1 MSLPNVYSA
10 LMRDQIAGFPAL
22 RPHQR
27 HPWHAFLVQL
37 GALAIHNAGIS
48 EPPTDPAAWLR
59 VIGGLTPGHPDD
71 APWNVV
77 VDDMTKPAFM
87 QPPASSSDRLDDYRR
102 AVATPDELDILIT
115 SKNHDLKSSV
125 AWLAKP
131 DDWLFALISLQT
143 TAGFSGAG
151 NYGISRMNGGLGC
164 RPAFSVTPSTS
175 PGVHVRRDIEALLE
189 RREWLLDEYPMR
201 DGGTALLWTLPWDGT
216 RAEALAPGAL
226 DPFYVEVCRRVR
238 LRSDG
243 NGALHAIRATSGA
256 ARIAAK
262 ALRGLTGDPWIPINV
277 KERKS
282 LTLAAGGFTYRR
294 VTDYLTSS
302 DWKLPALFRPTQ
314 AERASPRTMRLV
326 ARAVVRGQG
335 RTEGYHE
342 RIVPLKEKAIRVFG
356 RAGGTGELGDI
367 ARERIE
373 QIGILQRI
381 QRHAVAAFAAGGDTD
396 DIRDEHR
403 ARANPWAN
411 RLDEIVD
418 AGFFEDLQK
427 EFDVDDPDE
436 RRRVRGEWLLGVI
449 EDARRLV
456 RDAQASLPCPAVWRY
471 RARARA
477 EGVFEGRV
485 RGNNGFPWL
494 FEREETVRD
503 DRNA

>member
-1 MSLPNVYSA
+1 
-10 LMRDQIAGFPAL
+10 MRDEVAGFPAL
-22 RPHQR
+22 RSHQR
-27 HPWHAFLVQL
+27 HAWHAFLVQL
-37 GALAIHNAGIS
+37 GALAVHRAGLS

-59 VIGGLTPGHPDD
+59 LIRGLTPGHPGD
-71 APWNVV
+71 APWNLV
-77 VDDMTKPAFM
+77 VDDMTRPAFM
-87 QPPASSSDRLDDYRR
+87 QPPVSSSDRLDDYRSS
-102 AVATPDELDILIT
+102 VATPDGLDILII
-115 SKNHDLKSSV
+115 SKNHDLKSAV
-125 AWLAKP
+125 AWAGKP
-131 DDWLFALISLQT
+131 EDWLFALISLQT
-143 TAGFSGAG
+143 AAGFSGAG

-189 RREWLLDEYPMR
+189 RREQLLDEYPTV
-201 DGGTALLWTLPWDGT
+201 GGGAALIWTLAWDGT
-216 RAEALAPGAL
+216 RAEALPLSAL

-243 NGALHAIRATSGA
+243 NGILHAIRATSGA

-262 ALRGLTGDPWIPINV
+262 ALRGLTGDPWTPINV
-277 KERKS
+277 KEGKS

-302 DWKLPALFRPTQ
+302 DWRLPPLFGPTE
-314 AERASPRTMRLV
+314 AERASPRSTQLV

-342 RIVPLKEKAIRVFG
+342 RIVPLNEKAVRAFG
-356 RAGGTGELGDI
+356 RARGAQELGDI

-373 QIGILQRI
+373 QAGLVQRVL
-381 QRHAVAAFAAGGDTD
+381 RHAVAAFAAGGDTAG
-396 DIRDEHR
+396 IRDEHR

-418 AGFFEDLQK
+418 AGFFESLQD
-427 EFDVDDPDE
+427 EFDVDDPEE
-436 RRRVRGEWLLGVI
+436 RRRVRREWLHGVI
-449 EDARRLV
+449 GHARRVL

-485 RGNNGFPWL
+485 RGANGFPWL
-494 FEREETVRD
+494 FEQEETVRD
-503 DRNA
+503 DHNA